1 MNENRIE
8 EFENDFAD
16 TAAAE
21 AVASA
26 DGDAGE
32 KYPFDEG
39 AVGAIN
45 GDGDGLTVGD
55 ISAEAAG
62 GAKTLRE
69 EYDELVKSRFKELYA
84 EDMQRMINR
93 RFRKYKIMEERYRI
107 LEESLKEKDEK
118 IAAGERMIA
127 EFDEKLRFEIEKTAA
142 ETEKS
147 VLDKL
152 RAKKSRPFEL
162 GIAPHKVSAPFDVS
176 GLSRKERADIAR
188 RAAGGEKIKF

>member
-1 MNENRIE
+1 MKENRQEII
-8 EFENDFAD
+8 ENDFAD

-21 AVASA
+21 DVAL
-26 DGDAGE
+26 GDVETGE
-32 KYPFDEG
+32 NYPLEEG
-39 AVGAIN
+39 AVGAITD
-45 GDGDGLTVGD
+45 DGDGLAVGNIAAD
-55 ISAEAAG
+55 AADEA
-62 GAKTLRE
+62 KKLRE
-69 EYDELVKSRFKELYA
+69 EYNELVKSRFKELYA

-107 LEESLKEKDEK
+107 LEDSLRERDEK
-118 IAAGERMIA
+118 IAANAKMIA
-127 EFDEKLRFEIEKTAA
+127 EFDDKLRFEIEKTAA

-152 RAKKSRPFEL
+152 RAKRSRPHEV
-162 GIAPHKVSAPFDVS
+162 GIAPNKTNTPFDVS